1 MSAENNGLKSTPT
14 RSKKSGSE
22 QEIEKQGKG
31 ISHPHVPSDISLR
44 VKALETVLA
53 QKKIIDPEVLDKVV
67 DRYQNQV
74 GPQNGAKI
82 VAKAWIDSD
91 YKERLLKDGSSA
103 IAELGLLGQQGE
115 HMVVVENTQ
124 EVHNLVV
131 CTLCSCYPWPTLG
144 LPPTWYKSSAYRS
157 RAVIE
162 PRKVLQ
168 EFGVNLPDSTEV
180 RVWDSTAEMRY
191 LVLPERPNGTEHLD
205 EIELSK
211 LVTRNSMIGV
221 EIL

>member
-1 MSAENNGLKSTPT
+1 M
-14 RSKKSGSE
+14 
-22 QEIEKQGKG
+22 
-31 ISHPHVPSDISLR
+31 
-44 VKALETVLA
+44 
-53 QKKIIDPEVLDKVV
+53 

-162 PRKVLQ
+162 PRKVLK

-191 LVLPERPNGTEHLD
+191 LVLPKQPRGSEHLD
-205 EIELSK
+205 EAELSK

>member
-1 MSAENNGLKSTPT
+1 M
-14 RSKKSGSE
+14 
-22 QEIEKQGKG
+22 
-31 ISHPHVPSDISLR
+31 
-44 VKALETVLA
+44 
-53 QKKIIDPEVLDKVV
+53 

-82 VAKAWIDSD
+82 VAKAWTDSD

-124 EVHNLVV
+124 NIHNLVV

-168 EFGVNLPDSTEV
+168 EFGVNLPDSAEV

>member
-31 ISHPHVPSDISLR
+31 ISHSHVPSDISLR

-82 VAKAWIDSD
+82 VAKAWTDSD

-162 PRKVLQ
+162 PRKVLK

-191 LVLPERPNGTEHLD
+191 LVLPKQPRGSEHLD
-205 EIELSK
+205 EAELSK

>member
-31 ISHPHVPSDISLR
+31 ISHSHVPSDISLR

-103 IAELGLLGQQGE
+103 TAELGLLGQQGE

-162 PRKVLQ
+162 PRKVLK

-191 LVLPERPNGTEHLD
+191 LVLPKQPRGSEHLD
-205 EIELSK
+205 EAQLSK

>member
-1 MSAENNGLKSTPT
+1 MIADKGGLKSTPT
-14 RSKKSGSE
+14 PPKKNGSK
-22 QEIEKQGKG
+22 QEKEKKGKG
-31 ISHPHVPSDISLR
+31 ISHSHVPSDISLR

-91 YKERLLKDGSSA
+91 YKGRLLKDGSSA

-124 EVHNLVV
+124 EIHNLVV

-162 PRKVLQ
+162 PRKVLK

-191 LVLPERPNGTEHLD
+191 LVLPKQPRGSEHLD
-205 EIELSK
+205 EAELSK

>member
-14 RSKKSGSE
+14 RSKKNGFK
-22 QEIEKQGKG
+22 QETQKKGKG
-31 ISHPHVPSDISLR
+31 ISHSHVPSDISLR

-124 EVHNLVV
+124 QIHNLVV

-157 RAVIE
+157 RVVIE

>member
-31 ISHPHVPSDISLR
+31 ISHSHVPSDISLR

-162 PRKVLQ
+162 PRKVLK

-191 LVLPERPNGTEHLD
+191 LVLPERPNGSEHLD